1 MSFKDNVVT
10 AIPKNMIEFALHMN
24 QECEKTSKKF
34 YEEADKTP
42 DLDIK
47 IRSSQQGSIYFNM
60 QILFGMMYVTMSSI
74 NSIGDKMANK
84 EDVES
89 LKTELTHN
97 LELYLGSLK
106 REIDEWKRREGKAD
120 STGL

>member
-1 MSFKDNVVT
+1 
-10 AIPKNMIEFALHMN
+10 
-24 QECEKTSKKF
+24 
-34 YEEADKTP
+34 
-42 DLDIK
+42 
-47 IRSSQQGSIYFNM
+47 M

-74 NSIGDKMANK
+74 NLMGDKLANK

-89 LKTELTHN
+89 LKTELTRK
-97 LELYLGSLK
+97 LEPYLGSLK